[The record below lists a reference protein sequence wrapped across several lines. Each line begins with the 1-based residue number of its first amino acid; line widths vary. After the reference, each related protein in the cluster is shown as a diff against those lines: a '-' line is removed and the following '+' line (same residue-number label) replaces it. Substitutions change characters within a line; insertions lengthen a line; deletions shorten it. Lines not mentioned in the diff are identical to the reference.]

1 MSKPSCDLYAKAPA
15 PAGPVSFTPP
25 SDLPGVPPV
34 SPGGRVLYENLGI
47 SIDKDG
53 IWHYHGSP
61 IPRKELVCLFAHALT
76 RDSDGRYWLVTAA
89 EMGPIDVADAPL
101 LVVEMY
107 VAGAGEDQVISLRTN
122 VDEIV
127 DLDRQHPLRLGRN
140 PETGEVVPYL
150 QLENRIEA
158 RVTRPVYYALAE
170 LAVEGEA
177 DGRSCLGVRSGGRL
191 FALGY
196 LDEGA

>member
-15 PAGPVSFTPP
+15 AGPVSFVHPP
-25 SDLPGVPPV
+25 LPGVPPA
-34 SPGGRVLYENLGI
+34 SPHGRVLYENLGI

-61 IPRKELVCLFAHALT
+61 IRRKELVCLFAHALT
-76 RDSDGRYWLVTAA
+76 RDEDGRYWLATAT

-107 VAGAGEDQVISLRTN
+107 VAGCGPEQTISLRTN

-127 DLDRQHPLRLGRN
+127 DVDERHPLHVALDHETGAVIPYLRLDRR
-140 PETGEVVPYL
+140 V
-150 QLENRIEA
+150 EA
-158 RVTRPVYYALAE
+158 RVTRSVFYDLVAIAAE
-170 LAVEGEA
+170 SEVDGRRCLAVRSAGCLFSLGNLEGE
-177 DGRSCLGVRSGGRL
+177 S
-191 FALGY
+191 
-196 LDEGA
+196 